1 MNKRFQNW
9 LLFFYHYSNCLLEA
23 IGYLRVLTIN
33 AVNWDGLQLFLLLV
47 IVKKY
52 HHDISYLSR
61 WVWFFLNTKFV
72 IIFNF
77 YHLFVVNVFIHL
89 PIFFIYYLAFQW
101 NFFKF
106 RLYMYVCILF
116 NDQTWLWI
124 SNQGP
129 RRVLV
134 IMDHTPDFPR
144 GSRDPRVFR
153 RSCHFKL
160 RSIRTGIQS

>member
-1 MNKRFQNW
+1 MCWVKCLVKQPTSPEWPGIHPSSVTSWQTVSTSNDNHHHRHFYYILFRKW
-9 LLFFYHYSNCLLEA
+9 IKDSKTDYYFFYHYSNCLLEA

-89 PIFFIYYLAFQW
+89 PIF
-101 NFFKF
+101 
-106 RLYMYVCILF
+106 
-116 NDQTWLWI
+116 
-124 SNQGP
+124 
-129 RRVLV
+129 
-134 IMDHTPDFPR
+134 
-144 GSRDPRVFR
+144 
-153 RSCHFKL
+153 
-160 RSIRTGIQS
+160 